1 MLQSEDPSSFFSIK
15 EPNFLTLLSLQ
26 TLKEPWELESF
37 PEFHSPRQSETNRFY
52 QKPISASSMEGA
64 NQALSSQ
71 AIMTLPSSTSSP
83 LTANSRRKRKINH
96 LLPQE
101 MTREKR
107 KRRKTKPSKNIEEI
121 ENQRINHI
129 AVERNRRRQMNEHIN
144 SLRALLPP
152 SYIQRGDQ
160 ASIVGGAINYV
171 KVLEQ
176 IIQSLESQKRTQQQ
190 SSEVVENAINHLSG
204 ISSNDL
210 WTTQEDQTCIPK
222 IEATVIQN
230 HVSLKVQ
237 CPKKQGQLLKA
248 IISLEK
254 LKLTVLHLNIT
265 TSSHSSVSY
274 SFNLKMED
282 ECELESADE
291 ITAAVHQIFDIP
303 TI

>member
-26 TLKEPWELESF
+26 TLKEPWELERYLSL
-37 PEFHSPRQSETNRFY
+37 EDSQFHSPVQSETNRF
-52 QKPISASSMEGA
+52 MEGA
-64 NQALSSQ
+64 NQAVSSQ
-71 AIMTLPSSTSSP
+71 EIPFSQANMTLPSSTSSP
-83 LTANSRRKRKINH
+83 LSAHSRRKRKINH

-107 KRRKTKPSKNIEEI
+107 KRRKTKPSKNNEEI

-152 SYIQRGDQ
+152 SYIQRVNNQKHTWKFQPLIIKTLSNVVLQGDQ

-190 SSEVVENAINHLSG
+190 SNSEVVENALNHLSG

-210 WTTQEDQTCIPK
+210 WTTLEDQTCIPK
-222 IEATVIQN
+222 IEVFFI
-230 HVSLKVQ
+230 S
-237 CPKKQGQLLKA
+237 
-248 IISLEK
+248 ISL
-254 LKLTVLHLNIT
+254 LRLIPLFLIPS
-265 TSSHSSVSY
+265 TSR
-274 SFNLKMED
+274 
-282 ECELESADE
+282 
-291 ITAAVHQIFDIP
+291 
-303 TI
+303 